1 MEPVTRRSFLS
12 KGSLG
17 AVGAVGALSAGP
29 AALAAVTAAGE
40 SPLTDEEL
48 AVLDG
53 PMFLHIRDAAAGE
66 VEVLVD
72 ESSVVLTDHALVAK
86 VLRAAR

>member
-29 AALAAVTAAGE
+29 AALAAITAGE
-40 SPLTDEEL
+40 SPLTADELETL
-48 AVLDG
+48 NG
-53 PMFLHIRDAAAGE
+53 PLFVHVRDAATGE
-66 VEVLVD
+66 IEVMVD
-72 ESSVVLTDHALVAK
+72 ETSVAFNDKSLVAK
-86 VLRAAR
+86 LLRASK